1 MPPKSNKQKGEVS
14 LPQYDSDE
22 QITNFYQRP
31 EVQKYQKVYHNPN
44 YDENTMPLKHP
55 LRMAVIGSS
64 GSGKTLT
71 LINIMHKMNNTFEN
85 IYLFTANSDEPLY
98 DFLKENPMVQVFEG
112 LNELYEIPFDE
123 LEGQTLVIFDD
134 LVLEKNQ
141 KGIEELFIRGRKMAG
156 GSGVSIIY
164 LSQVYFKIPRTIRLN
179 CTSFILKKIGS
190 DRDIKAL
197 VQDKSLG
204 KLTAKEVLGMYDYCI
219 SKGELKNFLYIDLNI
234 GATNMFRRKFSEIL
248 KIDDFKIHPLK
259 KGDTKY

>member
-1 MPPKSNKQKGEVS
+1 MPPKKKKNQVIQETIMEPS
-14 LPQYDSDE
+14 LHYDSDE
-22 QITNFYQRP
+22 EITNFYEKP
-31 EVQKYQKVYHNPN
+31 EVQKYQKIYHNPN
-44 YDENTMPLKHP
+44 YDEATMPLKHP

-71 LINIMHKMNNTFEN
+71 LINILHKMNNTFEN
-85 IYLFTANSDEPLY
+85 IYLFTASKEEPLY
-98 DFLKENPMVQVFEG
+98 DFLQENEQVQVFEG
-112 LNELYEIPFDE
+112 LNNLYEIPFDE

-141 KGIEELFIRGRKMAG
+141 KGIEELFIRGRKMAQG
-156 GSGVSIIY
+156 AGISLIY

-204 KLTAKEVLGMYDYCI
+204 KLTAKEVLSMYDYCI
-219 SKGELKNFLYIDLNI
+219 AKGELKNFLYIDLNI
-234 GATNMFRRKFSEIL
+234 GANNMFRRKFSEIL
-248 KIDDFKIHPLK
+248 NIEDFKLSK
-259 KGDTKY
+259 K